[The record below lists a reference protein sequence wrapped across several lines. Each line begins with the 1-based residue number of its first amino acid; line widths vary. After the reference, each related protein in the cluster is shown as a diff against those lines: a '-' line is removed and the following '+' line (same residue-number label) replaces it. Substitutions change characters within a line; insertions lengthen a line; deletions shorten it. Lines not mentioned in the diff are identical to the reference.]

1 MIVNQNRV
9 SPTLLRCHDR
19 CRASPSSSSQ
29 ASISTAAPQ
38 GAGFALRAR
47 RGGGAAR
54 GRALCGH
61 SAPGAPAQVASII
74 ILWAAPGGPDGA
86 RSCSQLAEA
95 HRGTVPRAPGRI
107 WLGRVIS
114 TRMPTRRDADGRAA
128 RAASMVWCRLGRH
141 FAPVRQG
148 VNHPVCADMSG
159 LRGPVPLRCV
169 LPSLAG
175 QDHRSWVRPAG
186 GLRVAG
192 SVCPSSD
199 FLGLFSGVLPAPCG
213 LSNSACRYSC
223 APPPRHPGPWRSHHH
238 HPSPGRPPASI
249 STL

>member
-1 MIVNQNRV
+1 MAQLDGH
-9 SPTLLRCHDR
+9 THC
-19 CRASPSSSSQ
+19 CRSAPGAAAQVAS
-29 ASISTAAPQ
+29 SIIPMG
-38 GAGFALRAR
+38 GARRAR
-47 RGGGAAR
+47 RGEKLLAVR
-54 GRALCGH
+54 G
-61 SAPGAPAQVASII
+61 
-74 ILWAAPGGPDGA
+74 
-86 RSCSQLAEA
+86 
-95 HRGTVPRAPGRI
+95 GTVPRAPGRI
-107 WLGRVIS
+107 LGGRALS
-114 TRMPTRRDADGRAA
+114 TRMPTRRGAYARAA